1 MPRYYLHIRDSGGLG
16 KDPDGI
22 EVPDIDAAH
31 AEALRVARDMQVL
44 WSDMPPEARNELAF
58 EIADETGRTVLTV
71 PFSEAE
77 GPLH

>member
-1 MPRYYLHIRDSGGLG
+1 MPLYYLHLRDSDGLG

-22 EVPDIDAAH
+22 ELPDLDAAH
-31 AEALRVARDMQVL
+31 AEALRAARDMRPL

-58 EIADETGRTVLTV
+58 EIADETGKTVLTV

-77 GPLH
+77 GRLH